1 MADPLPAPSPARLRS
16 LDALR
21 GFDMFWIIGAGTLV
35 RGLQGLGDNAASRFL
50 ATQLSHVDWEGL
62 RFYDCIY
69 PLFLFLIGVSI
80 VFSTDRSLAMH
91 GRVGTF
97 AHILKRGAL
106 LFALGIV
113 YNGGLSTR
121 WPDIRLSGVLGMI
134 AFCYVIA
141 AGLYVLLQGRMRAL
155 AATAAAMLCV
165 SWGAMAWTPIPDLQL
180 DKPTLDAW
188 AKKVGS
194 RDPAAIAAAVPERV
208 SGSYAEGKNLSNYL
222 DFRFLPGKKST
233 VAYDNQGLMS
243 PLTASVICLFGIFAG
258 RWLRD
263 GNVPQ
268 AKRGLWLLAAGGLAV
283 AVGLLWSLPL
293 PIVKKLWTSSFCVLS
308 GGIAAMAMAVF
319 YLVIEVWKRDR
330 WCEPF
335 VWIGTN
341 SITIYMA
348 VALVPFDRI
357 ARRLVGGDIEYFL
370 NQHVAK
376 GLGGLVVAATTLGLA
391 VLLVGFLHRRR
402 IFLKV

>member
-1 MADPLPAPSPARLRS
+1 MADPLPTPPPARLRS

-35 RGLQGLGDNAASRFL
+35 RGLQGLGDNAVTNFL

-80 VFSTDRSLAMH
+80 VFSTDRTVAEH
-91 GRVGTF
+91 GRAG
-97 AHILKRGAL
+97 ACLRILKRGL
-106 LFALGIV
+106 LLWVLGIV

-134 AFCYVIA
+134 SVCYVIA
-141 AGLYVLLQGRMRAL
+141 AGLYVLLRGRLGAL
-155 AATAAAMLCV
+155 AAAGAAMLLA
-165 SWGAMAWTPIPDLQL
+165 SWAAMAWIPIPDLQL

-194 RDPAAIAAAVPERV
+194 REPAAIAAAVPGRI
-208 SGSYAEGKNLSNYL
+208 SGSYAEGKNLSNYI

-233 VAYDNQGLMS
+233 GAYDNQGLLS
-243 PLTASVICLFGIFAG
+243 PLTASVLCLLGILAG

-263 GNVPQ
+263 ARTTPARRAV
-268 AKRGLWLLAAGGLAV
+268 WLLAAGAFAILL
-283 AVGLLWSLPL
+283 GLLWGMPL
-293 PIVKKLWTSSFCVLS
+293 PIVKKLWTASFCMLT

-319 YLVIEVWKRDR
+319 YLVVEVWKRDR

-335 VWIGTN
+335 VWVGTN
-341 SITIYMA
+341 SITIYLA

-370 NQHVAK
+370 NHHVAK
-376 GLGGLVVAATTLGLA
+376 GLGGLAVAAVTLGLA
-391 VLLVGFLHRRR
+391 FLLVGFLHRRR